1 MRTIS
6 QSELQRMREL
16 YAPHS
21 RVELISM
28 DDPYNTK
35 LVPGEKGSVIHVDDA
50 GTIHVSWDCGSSL
63 GVVYGED
70 RCVKLSFDLMMCGFG
85 NGVTLVNRAVWK
97 NNDYKT
103 IGHISNAGNIRYY
116 IDKKSIPQADIDKIN
131 AEAECKR
138 RLFRT
143 EFEDMPELK
152 QYEWI
157 LDSLPFHSYVEFQ
170 RTGKL
175 GIAHLEEIREYY
187 YSIM

>member
-35 LVPGEKGSVIHVDDA
+35 LVPGEKGSVIHVDDT

-70 RCVKLSFDLMMCGFG
+70 RCMKLSFDLMMCCLG
-85 NGVTLVNRAVWK
+85 NGVTLVNRAVWE

-103 IGHISNAGNIRYY
+103 IGHISDAGNIKYY
-116 IDKKSIPQADIDKIN
+116 IDIKTIPQADKDRIN
-131 AEAECKR
+131 AEAER
-138 RLFRT
+138 MHRAFRT
-143 EFEDMPELK
+143 KFEALPELR
-152 QYEWI
+152 QYELI
-157 LDSLPFHSYVEFQ
+157 LNELPTRDYIDYKKS
-170 RTGKL
+170 GKL
-175 GIAHLEEIREYY
+175 GLKHLEELRELYY
-187 YSIM
+187 TMS

>member
-6 QSELQRMREL
+6 KSELQRMREL

-35 LVPGEKGSVIHVDDA
+35 LVPGEKGSVIHVDDT

-70 RCVKLSFDLMMCGFG
+70 RCMKLSFDLMMGCLG
-85 NGVTLVNRAVWK
+85 NGVTLFNRAVWE

-103 IGHISNAGNIRYY
+103 IGHISNAGNIKYY
-116 IDKKSIPQADIDKIN
+116 IDIKTIPQADKNRIN
-131 AEAECKR
+131 AEAER
-138 RLFRT
+138 MHRAFRT
-143 EFEDMPELK
+143 KFEALPEIN
-152 QYEWI
+152 QYDKI
-157 LDSLPFHSYVEFQ
+157 ISSLPIDTFVDFHKS
-170 RTGKL
+170 GKFEL
-175 GIAHLEEIREYY
+175 EHLDELREYY